1 MRQTNN
7 PFCLEANYGD
17 AALRESIMQQAGV
30 STVSMAQIYVAS
42 FCTYIADIEL
52 YPSLYTHKHT
62 SLPKSVQDQWRA
74 AASNIGDGAWRRKE
88 NSPMQIDD
96 VDPVLN
102 IATMF

>member
-62 SLPKSVQDQWRA
+62 SLPESVQDRWRAAA
-74 AASNIGDGAWRRKE
+74 AASNISGAWRRKE
-88 NSPMQIDD
+88 NNPMQID
-96 VDPVLN
+96 VNPVLN
-102 IATMF
+102 IATTF